1 MNTTN
6 TTILDQDSTPEEY
19 TKILRGRYITNITI
33 SDDEIR
39 ATTLELD
46 NGDTLTIE
54 GNEGCM
60 GRVNGWYHLENAYK
74 RGNHTARIMNAHVE
88 YSQDDNYA
96 DGYEAV
102 HHFRHGRRKPD
113 TAPPRHPAR
122 RRRTRRIRHRLHTHR
137 APGRSHA
144 RVNSSDER
152 ARHTTTPRKTKMG
165 EHAITTNNRATLNQ
179 DSTPEEY
186 AALLKG
192 RYVTDITVSSD
203 EASATITLDNG
214 TTLELIGSWGRS
226 CGNGATYVKHVFQ
239 QGNRTA
245 RIMNA
250 RVETTHDDERYYET
264 DYTLFV
270 TINGNPTQ
278 LPLATM
284 QGYDENGYYG
294 TGFTLT
300 VRRGAGS
307 NTATK

>member
-1 MNTTN
+1 MTANN
-6 TTILDQDSTPEEY
+6 MTI
-19 TKILRGRYITNITI
+19 
-33 SDDEIR
+33 
-39 ATTLELD
+39 
-46 NGDTLTIE
+46 
-54 GNEGCM
+54 
-60 GRVNGWYHLENAYK
+60 
-74 RGNHTARIMNAHVE
+74 
-88 YSQDDNYA
+88 
-96 DGYEAV
+96 
-102 HHFRHGRRKPD
+102 
-113 TAPPRHPAR
+113 
-122 RRRTRRIRHRLHTHR
+122 
-137 APGRSHA
+137 
-144 RVNSSDER
+144 
-152 ARHTTTPRKTKMG
+152 
-165 EHAITTNNRATLNQ
+165 LNQ

-214 TTLELIGSWGRS
+214 TTLELIGSWGCS
-226 CGNGATYVKHVFQ
+226 CGNGATYIKHVFQ
-239 QGNRTA
+239 RGGRNA

-264 DYTLFV
+264 DYTIFV
-270 TINGNPTQ
+270 MVDGNPTQ